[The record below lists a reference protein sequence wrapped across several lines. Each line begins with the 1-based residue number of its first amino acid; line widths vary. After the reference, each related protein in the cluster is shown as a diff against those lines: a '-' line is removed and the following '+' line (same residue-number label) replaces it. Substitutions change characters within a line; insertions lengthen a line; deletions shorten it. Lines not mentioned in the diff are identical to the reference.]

1 VDRSRQRRARGR
13 LGAADRRSLGL
24 VADDKRGWQLA
35 NGLQITCIGTQWAG
49 GIEEISGVGGTQ
61 AGGSPW
67 NSPVGAVIVA
77 IQDGQSYFVVTPVE
91 ALLVS
96 VYVDATGKKRLKAG
110 FDEND
115 ARLLHLA
122 RCV

>member
-1 VDRSRQRRARGR
+1 V
-13 LGAADRRSLGL
+13 
-24 VADDKRGWQLA
+24 
-35 NGLQITCIGTQWAG
+35 G
-49 GIEEISGVGGTQ
+49 GIEEISHVGGAQ
-61 AGGSPW
+61 SDGAPW

-77 IQDGQSYFVVTPVE
+77 IQDGQSYFVLTPVE

-96 VYVDATGKKRLKAG
+96 VYVDAAGRRRLKTG

-115 ARLLHLA
+115 ARLLRLA